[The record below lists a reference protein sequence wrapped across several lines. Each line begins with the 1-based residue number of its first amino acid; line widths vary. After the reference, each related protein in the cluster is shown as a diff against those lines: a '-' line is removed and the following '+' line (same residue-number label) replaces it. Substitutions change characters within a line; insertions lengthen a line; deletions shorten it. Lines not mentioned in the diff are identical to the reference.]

1 MPQAFRKYII
11 RLSILT
17 GIIVAIGLIA
27 QTMLPPQYF
36 PNAFLP
42 LSAFFYL
49 LSAGAHYILVK
60 ANENSPKRFI
70 AYFMGVSGM
79 KLLAYIAALA
89 IYVLLINREGAIP
102 FVIAFAILYLIY
114 TVFDI
119 TALMGEVRK
128 AD

>member
-11 RLSILT
+11 RISVLT
-17 GIIVAIGLIA
+17 GIMAAIGLIA
-27 QTMLPPQYF
+27 QSVLPPQRF
-36 PNAFLP
+36 PIAFLP
-42 LSAFFYL
+42 LLAFFYL
-49 LSAGAHYILVK
+49 LSAGAHFILVK

-89 IYVLLINREGAIP
+89 IYVLLIDRAGAIP

-114 TVFDI
+114 MVFDI

-128 AD
+128 SK

>member
-17 GIIVAIGLIA
+17 GILVIIGIIA
-27 QTMLPPQYF
+27 QNILPSHRF
-36 PNAFLP
+36 PSAYLP
-42 LSAFFYL
+42 LLAFFYL

-89 IYVLLINREGAIP
+89 IYVLLIDREGAIP
-102 FVIAFAILYLIY
+102 FVIAFAVLYLIY
-114 TVFDI
+114 MVFDI
-119 TALMGEVRK
+119 TALMGEVK
-128 AD
+128 KKG